1 MKFFAP
7 ISWGRWTKKGF
18 SQIWLCSYRSERK
31 VDSKKKKS
39 HYIYFK
45 FLLPRG
51 EISSKKLLSQ
61 WGFFFFFGG
70 GGKFLLLGNKKK
82 LEIFFPFSVNV
93 TKKWLFFLFFFGW
106 KNHKTFVTRKLGW
119 KKKKKI
125 RNTFSLIKISSFVVV
140 SYIEAK
146 AWQESPTV
154 RTQKQ
159 SITHSIAHTS

>member
-1 MKFFAP
+1 MPQFHEVGGLRRVLAKSGYAATGQREKLIRKKRNPTIYILNFCCQEVKFHQKNC
-7 ISWGRWTKKGF
+7 WVNG
-18 SQIWLCSYRSERK
+18 
-31 VDSKKKKS
+31 V
-39 HYIYFK
+39 
-45 FLLPRG
+45 
-51 EISSKKLLSQ
+51 
-61 WGFFFFFGG
+61 FFFFLGG
-70 GGKFLLLGNKKK
+70 GGKFLRLGNKKK
-82 LEIFFPFSVNV
+82 MENFFTFSVNV